1 VQATLSA
8 YTKAA
13 TVASVVLAL
22 EHNEVEEH
30 NANVA
35 ESVLDLIRALWTR
48 QSTLSTSSPTRHELL
63 QRITA
68 FITVNLA
75 PPDLTQATIAR
86 AHSISLRSLYPL
98 FEREAVS
105 VCQSIREQRL
115 DRRRRDLLDPTCRHE
130 QINAIARPWS
140 FTSPELFSRQFGEAY
155 GCHSPAFDHPELPP
169 LAPAAARRGPAP
181 GSPGGRPSP
190 PPPRGSSCRRSSY
203 TAEQVRTEWN

>member
-1 VQATLSA
+1 MRVPEIHASAGDLIGKPLRWSSVQATLSA

-68 FITVNLA
+68 FITVNLG
-75 PPDLTQATIAR
+75 PPI
-86 AHSISLRSLYPL
+86 
-98 FEREAVS
+98 
-105 VCQSIREQRL
+105 
-115 DRRRRDLLDPTCRHE
+115 
-130 QINAIARPWS
+130 
-140 FTSPELFSRQFGEAY
+140 
-155 GCHSPAFDHPELPP
+155 
-169 LAPAAARRGPAP
+169 
-181 GSPGGRPSP
+181 
-190 PPPRGSSCRRSSY
+190 
-203 TAEQVRTEWN
+203 

>member
-68 FITVNLA
+68 FITVSLG
-75 PPDLTQATIAR
+75 PPIQL
-86 AHSISLRSLYPL
+86 
-98 FEREAVS
+98 
-105 VCQSIREQRL
+105 QR
-115 DRRRRDLLDPTCRHE
+115 R
-130 QINAIARPWS
+130 
-140 FTSPELFSRQFGEAY
+140 
-155 GCHSPAFDHPELPP
+155 
-169 LAPAAARRGPAP
+169 
-181 GSPGGRPSP
+181 SPGRTTSRSEACTHSS
-190 PPPRGSSCRRSSY
+190 RGKL
-203 TAEQVRTEWN
+203 